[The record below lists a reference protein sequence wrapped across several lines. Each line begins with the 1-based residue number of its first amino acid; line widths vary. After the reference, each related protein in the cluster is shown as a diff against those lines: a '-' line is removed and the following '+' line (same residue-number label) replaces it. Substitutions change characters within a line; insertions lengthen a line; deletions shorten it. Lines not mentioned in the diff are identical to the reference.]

1 MMNSPVTR
9 DKIRI
14 WEGKPASRGQSSTVT
29 IRLSYCPNVG
39 EPLEGPAQSPVK
51 STKDILI
58 SSYGSDPNFIN
69 YVLSTIFNPDRYAQ
83 SKSLQKIFLNAD

>member
-1 MMNSPVTR
+1 M
-9 DKIRI
+9 
-14 WEGKPASRGQSSTVT
+14 

-58 SSYGSDPNFIN
+58 SSYGSDPDFIS
-69 YVLSTIFNPDRYAQ
+69 YMLSINFNPDGYTQ
-83 SKSLQKIFLNAD
+83 SKSLQKILLSAD